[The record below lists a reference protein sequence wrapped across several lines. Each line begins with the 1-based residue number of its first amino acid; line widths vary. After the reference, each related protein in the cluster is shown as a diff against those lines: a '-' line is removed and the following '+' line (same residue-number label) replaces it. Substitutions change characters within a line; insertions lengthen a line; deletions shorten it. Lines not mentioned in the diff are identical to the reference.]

1 MTILDDG
8 LAEDLIIYAIDNK
21 KGGTGKTTTS
31 INLGTFLAAASG
43 KRVLLIDGDTDRCMT
58 DGLAGGTFDAH
69 AVGKRDILDCIADPK
84 HGLDGAAIPYDITP
98 YIPAAK
104 KLCQQFGMPY
114 TSGGSVDI
122 IAGSEDLGEALQ
134 RFASI
139 QQPQGIGT
147 FSNVMHWLLRQPA
160 VKARWDRIIIDIG
173 TGWDVVTK
181 MLLFAADEAIIPVE
195 PASLSI
201 EAFKR
206 HNSRIDKG
214 NTERRRAGI
223 SGQTIIR
230 GVLISRYNP
239 DSKVHQQ
246 FVEGMRN
253 MLRGGNI
260 PCFVTAIPTSEAIL
274 VSMNDH
280 KPAWGQFPDDSGAQ
294 AFVRLVK
301 EMQS

>member
-1 MTILDDG
+1 MTIIT
-8 LAEDLIIYAIDNK
+8 AMDNK
-21 KGGTGKTTTS
+21 KGGTGKTTTA
-31 INLGTFLAAASG
+31 INLGTYLAAACG
-43 KRVLLIDGDTDRCMT
+43 NRVLIIDLDSDRCIT
-58 DGLAGGTFDAH
+58 DGMAGGAFDAH
-69 AVGKRDILDCIADPK
+69 TSNKLNILDCLADIK
-84 HGLDGAAIPYDITP
+84 HGFGSAIIRYDITP
-98 YIPAAK
+98 YAAAASQ
-104 KLCQQFGMPY
+104 LAALVHMPY
-114 TSGGSVDI
+114 VTGGSVDLI
-122 IAGSEDLGEALQ
+122 TGSEDLAEAPVYFNQQ
-134 RFASI
+134 R
-139 QQPQGIGT
+139 QPVGT
-147 FSNVMHWLLRQPA
+147 FDQSLHWMLRQPD
-160 VKARWDRIIIDIG
+160 VTERWDQVILDIG
-173 TGWDVVTK
+173 TGWDLVTK
-181 MLLFAADEAIIPVE
+181 TAIFAADEAIIPVE